1 MTETRTTW
9 GFVAYFLDLGSLAS
23 GGLTALMV
31 TGLVL
36 LAAGIVRAA
45 AWHTLRADFSS
56 SEFIVTFDGQRLFA
70 VRDDTFAEA
79 GKVGAWSKADSVTEF
94 EHPQHGEKS

>member
-31 TGLVL
+31 TGLAL

-45 AWHTLRADFSS
+45 AWHTLARRLLQLRVHRDFRWTAALRRS
-56 SEFIVTFDGQRLFA
+56 R
-70 VRDDTFAEA
+70 
-79 GKVGAWSKADSVTEF
+79 
-94 EHPQHGEKS
+94 